1 MDMIELDEIEL
12 DEVVGTGLESNLI
25 IWNDDYNTFEWVI
38 ACLITLLGHETTQAE
53 QCAMIIH
60 NTGKCSVKRGSYEEL
75 SKYKDALVLRGLNVT
90 IE

>member
-1 MDMIELDEIEL
+1 MIELDEIEL

-38 ACLITLLGHETTQAE
+38 ICLITLLGHEATQAE
-53 QCAMIIH
+53 KCAMIIH

>member
-1 MDMIELDEIEL
+1 MIELDEIAL
-12 DEVVGTGLESNLI
+12 DEVVGRGLESNLI

-38 ACLITLLGHETTQAE
+38 ICLITLLGHEAMQAE

>member
-1 MDMIELDEIEL
+1 MIELDEIEL

-38 ACLITLLGHETTQAE
+38 LCLIKLLGHEATQAE

-75 SKYKDALVLRGLNVT
+75 TKYKDALVLRGLNVT

>member
-1 MDMIELDEIEL
+1 MIELDEIEL
-12 DEVVGTGLESNLI
+12 DEVIGTGLESNLI

-38 ACLITLLGHETTQAE
+38 ICLITLLGHEATQAE

-75 SKYKDALVLRGLNVT
+75 TKYKDALVLRGLNVT